1 MNNKITISK
10 NVKILFFTGLIA
22 VMILSFS
29 AMSDTFA
36 QSEKD
41 FADVGPVGVV
51 NESADIK
58 VQEIEE
64 KYQNLKNKHHAI
76 NEEFNSTN
84 STTKI
89 TELKSDYIQTVKEL
103 NTLSYV
109 EPERDYL
116 AEWTVF
122 DAQII
127 ILEDLQYDNY
137 TESRQVMI
145 DELYVQ
151 MNEIEQKSIASM
163 ILDPADK
170 TRLYNL
176 EMELHNKYSNPDHA
190 TFVSNEFVEYAYVD
204 HVQKKVF
211 LVIDENKALA
221 ENGIS
226 SILVAQNVM
235 DTVGI
240 DNVIIDFAEITLL
253 RCNGI
258 ASDCDPLVGGISI
271 GRADSPNDHSGT
283 IGFRAKDSNNNIGF
297 VTAGHVV
304 QYMTSTNTVIHQPH
318 TSTSIIGTIPSNG
331 DDVCYTGGGVE
342 SGERTRNGKIC
353 DFAFVK
359 TNRGISINDDIYK
372 TSRTTYDINAL
383 AIPSDQVRGTMLK
396 LAGSNSGTIT
406 GSISDIVTGTN
417 QVRVNVQSLLIGGD
431 SGGPVFKSSTGA
443 RNISTAEVFGIIISV
458 NERRSSI
465 TYEPVDKIMSEL
477 NLRPYH

>member
-1 MNNKITISK
+1 MNNIKYTLPFLML
-10 NVKILFFTGLIA
+10 ILF
-22 VMILSFS
+22 VPV

-36 QSEKD
+36 QGEPGEDSTDKI
-41 FADVGPVGVV
+41 GPVGTV

-58 VQEIEE
+58 LQEIEE
-64 KYQNLKNKHHAI
+64 KQQDLKNKHHAI

-84 STTKI
+84 STKKI

-109 EPERDYL
+109 EPERNYL
-116 AEWTVF
+116 AEWTAL

-127 ILEDLQYDNY
+127 ILEELQWNNY
-137 TESRQVMI
+137 TEPRQVMI
-145 DELYVQ
+145 DGLYEQ
-151 MNEIEQKSIASM
+151 MNEIEQESIASM
-163 ILDPADK
+163 VLDPADK
-170 TRLYNL
+170 TKLYNL
-176 EMELHNKYSNPDHA
+176 EMELHNKYSNPDHE

-204 HVQKKVF
+204 HVQEKVF

-235 DTVGI
+235 DAVGI
-240 DNVIIDFAEITLL
+240 DNITIDFAEITPL
-253 RCNGI
+253 RCNSVT
-258 ASDCDPLVGGISI
+258 SDCDPLIGGISI

-283 IGFRAKDSNNNIGF
+283 IGFRAKDSSNNKGF
-297 VTAGHVV
+297 VTAGHAV
-304 QYMTSTNTVIHQPH
+304 QFEDFTNTVMHQPH

-331 DDVCYTGGGVE
+331 DDVCYTGGGVDK
-342 SGERTRNGKIC
+342 GERTINGKPC

-359 TNRGISINDDIYK
+359 TARGVSINDDIYK
-372 TSRTTYDINAL
+372 SPNRTYDINAL

-396 LAGSNSGTIT
+396 LVGSNSGTVT
-406 GSISDIVTGTN
+406 GSIQTILSISD
-417 QVRVNVQSLLIGGD
+417 RVLMTVHSPAIAGD

-443 RNISTAEVFGIIISV
+443 RNTSTAEIFGIV
-458 NERRSSI
+458 LSSHGI
-465 TYEPVDKIMSEL
+465 ARIMYEPVDKIMTEL

>member
-1 MNNKITISK
+1 
-10 NVKILFFTGLIA
+10 
-22 VMILSFS
+22 MILSFS
-29 AMSDTFA
+29 VMSDTFA

-151 MNEIEQKSIASM
+151 MNEIEQKSITSM

-253 RCNGI
+253 GCNGI
-258 ASDCDPLVGGISI
+258 ASDCDPLVGGVSI
-271 GRADSPNDHSGT
+271 GRADSPNDHSYADNT
-283 IGFRAKDSNNNIGF
+283 WQEINVDSPLDNKTKYIFYYNSKGIELQEVSYYSNTPSLLF
-297 VTAGHVV
+297 
-304 QYMTSTNTVIHQPH
+304 MTNTTKVTDTQAQIKAPKNYPVDGHHSWMLYMGIDIDYEHEESDCFNIYTIDTTNSTSLSFDYVTVLATDLSDPSVFKILTLPDYCLPH
-318 TSTSIIGTIPSNG
+318 TIANYPHSIKTYENIR
-331 DDVCYTGGGVE
+331 
-342 SGERTRNGKIC
+342 GE
-353 DFAFVK
+353 
-359 TNRGISINDDIYK
+359 
-372 TSRTTYDINAL
+372 
-383 AIPSDQVRGTMLK
+383 QVNVYLSSVLK
-396 LAGSNSGTIT
+396 L
-406 GSISDIVTGTN
+406 
-417 QVRVNVQSLLIGGD
+417 LE
-431 SGGPVFKSSTGA
+431 
-443 RNISTAEVFGIIISV
+443 RNYLVEAI
-458 NERRSSI
+458 
-465 TYEPVDKIMSEL
+465 D
-477 NLRPYH
+477 